1 MTTAEKIL
9 RAKADIDAVFEAGK
23 AQGGGDEFA
32 FIKNMDSIN
41 NFFANNYNSYYLDKL
56 DKLDLSN
63 IKRAQ
68 YVFQD
73 NTTAKS
79 VKMPSMPNL
88 VSPHYMFQRCTSIE
102 YVEVDTSLVSVVSG
116 LFNGC
121 TSLKEIGKPLDFS
134 KATYTSLTFD
144 NCGELEKVTFV
155 GTIIKGFDIHWST
168 KLTADSLESIVTH
181 LSNTSTG
188 QTITL
193 PNTAEANYNAVYGE
207 GAWAALVATKTNWTF
222 AYA

>member
-1 MTTAEKIL
+1 MTTAEKLI
-9 RAKADIDAVFEAGK
+9 RAKEDIDAVYEAGK
-23 AQGGGDEFA
+23 AQGGGGEFDA
-32 FIKNMDSIN
+32 FKNMDSIN
-41 NFFANNYNSYYLDKL
+41 SFFANNYNSYYLDKL

-68 YVFQD
+68 YLFQE
-73 NTTAKS
+73 NTIVKS
-79 VKMPSMPNL
+79 VKIPSMPNL
-88 VSPHYMFQRCTSIE
+88 ALIHYMFQRCTSIE
-102 YVEVDTSLVSVVSG
+102 YVEVDTSLVNVVSG

-134 KATYTSLTFD
+134 KVSYTSMTFND
-144 NCGELEKVTFV
+144 CGELEKVEFV

-181 LSNTSTG
+181 LSDSVSG
-188 QTITL
+188 QTIKF
-193 PNTAEANYNAVYGE
+193 PNTAESTYNAKYGD
-207 GAWAALVATKTNWTF
+207 GAWATLLATKQNWSI

>member
-9 RAKADIDAVFEAGK
+9 RAKADIDAVYEAGK
-23 AQGGGDEFA
+23 ASGGGDELSF
-32 FIKNMDSIN
+32 FKNMDNISYFFYN
-41 NFFANNYNSYYLDKL
+41 NCNSYYFDKL
-56 DKLDLSN
+56 NKLDLSN

-73 NTTAKS
+73 NTTAKTI
-79 VKMPSMPNL
+79 KMPSMPSL
-88 VSPHYMFQRCTSIE
+88 TLIHGMFQRCTSVE
-102 YVEVDTSLVSVVSG
+102 YVEVDTSLVNVVSD

-134 KATYTSLTFD
+134 KASYLSRTFQD
-144 NCGELEKVTFV
+144 CSELEKITFV
-155 GTIIKGFDIHWST
+155 GTINKSVDFHWST
-168 KLTADSLESIVTH
+168 KLTADSLNSIITH
-181 LSNTSTG
+181 LLDSATG

-193 PNTAEANYNAVYGE
+193 PTTAESTYNAKYGD
-207 GAWAALVATKTNWTF
+207 GAWATLLSTKQNWSI

>member
-9 RAKADIDAVFEAGK
+9 RAKADIDAVYEAGK
-23 AQGGGDEFA
+23 AQGGGGEFDA
-32 FIKNMDSIN
+32 FKNMDSIN
-41 NFFANNYNSYYLDKL
+41 SFFANNYNSYYLDKL

-68 YVFQD
+68 YLFQE
-73 NTTAKS
+73 NTIVKS
-79 VKMPSMPNL
+79 VKIPSMPNL
-88 VSPHYMFQRCTSIE
+88 ALIHAMFLRCTSVE
-102 YVEVDTSLVSVVSG
+102 YIEVDTSLANAVSD

-134 KATYTSLTFD
+134 KASYLSRTFQD
-144 NCGELEKVTFV
+144 CSELEKITFV
-155 GTIIKGFDIHWST
+155 GTINKSVDFYWST
-168 KLTADSLESIVTH
+168 KLTADSLNSIITH
-181 LSNTSTG
+181 LSDSATG

-193 PNTAEANYNAVYGE
+193 PTTAESTYNAKYGD
-207 GAWAALVATKTNWTF
+207 GAWATLLATKQNWSI

>member
-1 MTTAEKIL
+1 MTTAEKLI

-23 AQGGGDEFA
+23 ASGGGGEFEA
-32 FIKNMDSIN
+32 FKNMDNIN
-41 NFFANNYNSYYLDKL
+41 YFFHRNLNSYYFDKL

-63 IKRAQ
+63 IERAQ

-73 NTTAKS
+73 NTTAKTIII
-79 VKMPSMPNL
+79 PSMPNITMI
-88 VSPHYMFQRCTSIE
+88 HGMFMRCTSVE
-102 YVEVDTSLVSVVSG
+102 YIEVDTSLVGVVAD

-134 KATYTSLTFD
+134 KATYTTRTFQD
-144 NCGELEKVTFV
+144 CTALEKITFV

-168 KLTADSLESIVTH
+168 KLTADSLNSIITH
-181 LSNTSTG
+181 LSDEATG

-193 PNTAEANYNAVYGE
+193 ATTAEVNYNAVYGE
-207 GAWAALVATKTNWTF
+207 GAWAALVATKPNWTF